1 MRWDYGDA
9 FTSVGMII
17 IAKAFQGCGY
27 GARLVDALLDS
38 VGSRTVV
45 LNATRDAFELYR
57 RRGFNCTGV
66 LNQHQGIPVL
76 TSPDLNRASI
86 VSADASDLPLIMTL
100 DQDGM
105 GMPRIELLKR
115 LARVGRLFLHSFADI
130 SNGYAVCRAFGRGYV
145 IGPVVAPCLENAC
158 SLIDTAMSELP
169 GEFVRVDT
177 NANSGL
183 SPWLEARGLT
193 RVDTASTM
201 IRGEAPQPSGEAR
214 VFALCSQSL
223 G

>member
-1 MRWDYGDA
+1 
-9 FTSVGMII
+9 
-17 IAKAFQGCGY
+17 
-27 GARLVDALLDS
+27 
-38 VGSRTVV
+38 
-45 LNATRDAFELYR
+45 
-57 RRGFNCTGV
+57 
-66 LNQHQGIPVL
+66 
-76 TSPDLNRASI
+76 
-86 VSADASDLPLIMTL
+86 
-100 DQDGM
+100 
-105 GMPRIELLKR
+105 
-115 LARVGRLFLHSFADI
+115 LHSFADI